1 MDSEIR
7 YPDYVSGVEKPF
19 VVHAPFNLSGDQGE
33 AVDALYKGYL
43 EGDRAQTLKG
53 VTGSGKTFT
62 MAKLIEKIQKP
73 TLILSHNKTLSAQLY
88 REFKTFFP
96 ENAVTYFVSTY
107 DFYQPEAYVPG
118 KDLYIEKEVDINDEI
133 DRLRLHASFS
143 LMERRDVIVVA
154 TVSCIYGLGNPVSLR
169 DMLWTFRVGDD
180 FDRSQVFAQ
189 LLRMLYERNDAILER
204 GTFRPKGDVIEIY
217 PAYLE
222 TAFRITLDWDTITD
236 IVWFDALTGEKR
248 EHVDSVTL
256 YPAKQFVM
264 PQAQID
270 RAIKAID
277 DEKEERYEYFISNGQ
292 YVEAER
298 IKSRVEYDLEMLQEV
313 GYCSGIENYSRP
325 LTGRKPGERPAV
337 LLDYFPDD
345 FVTFID
351 ESHVTLPQ
359 IGAMYEGDRSRKM
372 NLVNYGFRLPS
383 ALDNRPLKYDEF
395 DAKVGQRIYVSATPG
410 PREKEESIQI
420 VEQLIRPTGL
430 LDPEITVKPTEG
442 QMEDLYGE
450 IRKTIDKGERVLVTT
465 LTKKMSE
472 DLTTYLLGL
481 GLKVQY
487 LHSEVDTIER
497 VEILRDL
504 RKGKYDVLVGINLL
518 REGLDLPEVSL
529 VAILDADKIGFLRS
543 ATSLIQTIGRAAR
556 NADGRVIMYA
566 DKMSPAMKEA
576 IDETEHRRKVQME
589 WNDKHGITP
598 TTIRKEIEDILER
611 EIKDSE
617 AIAKE
622 DAKILKGNY
631 NLLLE
636 KDRKKYIKTLEK
648 QMMEYAENLQF
659 EKAAVIRDE
668 IQRIKDRK
676 DLVDG

>member
-383 ALDNRPLKYDEF
+383 ALDNRPLKYEEF
-395 DAKVGQRIYVSATPG
+395 DSKVGQRIYVSATPG

-420 VEQLIRPTGL
+420 VEQLISPTGL

>member
-292 YVEAER
+292 YVEADR

-383 ALDNRPLKYDEF
+383 ALDNRPLKYEEF
-395 DAKVGQRIYVSATPG
+395 DSKVGQRIYVSATPG

>member
-383 ALDNRPLKYDEF
+383 ALDNRPLKYEEF
-395 DAKVGQRIYVSATPG
+395 DSKVGQRIYVSATPG

-518 REGLDLPEVSL
+518 REGLDL